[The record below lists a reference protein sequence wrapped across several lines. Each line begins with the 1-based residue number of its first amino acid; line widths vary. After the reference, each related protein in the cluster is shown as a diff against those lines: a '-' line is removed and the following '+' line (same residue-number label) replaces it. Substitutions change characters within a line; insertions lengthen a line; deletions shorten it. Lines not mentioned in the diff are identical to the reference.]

1 VVGRHPTSHRPPSTA
16 CAAPGTGGRLP
27 VSKLL
32 DAGAATGYMELFR
45 NTNYDFLGKK
55 WPFIIL
61 SLILT
66 AAGLVSL
73 AIKGGPRYGIDFRG
87 GALVTVSFAQRP
99 RVDKVRAA
107 LAGKLRVE
115 VQEESGKPDDI
126 IGTDVRE
133 DVALQA
139 ARQTIVDSLTAAF
152 GQPANGKYNINAG
165 GVDGLADAL
174 RDPLQAAS
182 VPMSDESLRD
192 LAKNII
198 GYRTNHSGLIRN
210 LDELSSVPGVTPQ
223 VLNVIKQATFPQR
236 LAIIN
241 TEVVGPK
248 IGAELQR
255 KAILAVLYALGGML
269 VYIAFRFEWIYGAAA
284 VIAVFHDTIITIGLF
299 SLFNKEISLTVVAA
313 LLTLVGYSM
322 NDTIVTFDRIREN
335 LKILRREK
343 LEPLVNLSVN
353 QTLSRTVLTSGL
365 TLLTAL
371 SLLLFGGQ
379 VLNGFSFALVC
390 GIIVGTYSSVFVA
403 SPILIFW
410 HNFVEG
416 RKGPAPAAVSAPKQ
430 SVSKTNGPKESVRRG
445 TAKAK

>member
-1 VVGRHPTSHRPPSTA
+1 
-16 CAAPGTGGRLP
+16 
-27 VSKLL
+27 
-32 DAGAATGYMELFR
+32 MELFR

-66 AAGLVSL
+66 AAGLISL
-73 AIKGGPRYGIDFRG
+73 ALKGGPRYGIDFKG
-87 GALVTVSFAQRP
+87 GALVTVTFAQRP
-99 RVDKVRAA
+99 PVDKVRAVLDA
-107 LAGKLRVE
+107 KGLNADVQE
-115 VQEESGKPDDI
+115 VQGKQDDI
-126 IGTDVRE
+126 IGINVRE
-133 DVALQA
+133 DTALQA
-139 ARQTIVDSLTAAF
+139 ARQTIVDSLDAAF
-152 GQPANGKYNINAG
+152 GQPANGKTNINAVG
-165 GVDGLADAL
+165 ASALADAL
-174 RDPLQAAS
+174 RVPLQAAGAGL
-182 VPMSDESLRD
+182 SDPQLND
-192 LAKNII
+192 LANNIME
-198 GYRTNHSGLIRN
+198 YRKQHSGLIRN
-210 LDELSSVPGVTPQ
+210 LDDLRSVPGVTPKILDVLKQ
-223 VLNVIKQATFPQR
+223 VTYPDQ
-236 LAIIN
+236 LAVVSV
-241 TEVVGPK
+241 EVVGAR

-343 LEPLVNLSVN
+343 LEPLINLSVN

-371 SLLLFGGQ
+371 ALFLFGGQ

-390 GIIVGTYSSVFVA
+390 GIIVGTYSSVYVAAPILVFFNNFMESRKHPSAGASGGPKVPVAPKAPVAPKTAPVA
-403 SPILIFW
+403 SS
-410 HNFVEG
+410 
-416 RKGPAPAAVSAPKQ
+416 KGSKQ
-430 SVSKTNGPKESVRRG
+430 NVRGG
-445 TAKAK
+445 TAKVK